1 MCSSFWTLTF
11 MKSRCRFDQ
20 VRQDVNK
27 QTLNVTPT
35 DVLMWLT
42 CFCCSSRCIKS
53 RCELLP
59 RASPVDVPL
68 LPRSCLPAHLH
79 TLLRWHVSGQSLH
92 QFHFLQPSLM
102 DTCLSE
108 VSEVRH
114 ESETRCWSRKKISF
128 CRFTSII
135 VVRMCEP
142 TNAPW
147 RFPSF
152 SHLHL
157 LTFYFFTHKIRH
169 KTSKKTTNFK
179 KCIWKKKIGK

>member
-79 TLLRWHVSGQSLH
+79 TLLRWHVSGQSLD
-92 QFHFLQPSLM
+92 QFLFLQPSLM

-114 ESETRCWSRKKISF
+114 ESETRCWSRKKHKFLSVYEHHR
-128 CRFTSII
+128 CAH
-135 VVRMCEP
+135 VR
-142 TNAPW
+142 TDQ
-147 RFPSF
+147 
-152 SHLHL
+152 HTL
-157 LTFYFFTHKIRH
+157 IRH
-169 KTSKKTTNFK
+169 KTLKKTTNFK